1 MAWRFILVIGL
12 HSVENRTYMASDTRF
27 DSILFGCA
35 LALGANPVLDHS
47 RFGDRIWKWIG
58 LPLGLGGLLFSFL
71 DRDPVFRETWRY
83 TLQGVSLV
91 PVFVVAMRSPGWGPM
106 RLLNWGP
113 LRFIGV
119 LSYSLYLL
127 HLVVIG
133 VVTMRWNLHGVLA
146 GVLSLAISI
155 AIAWAIHHAIERPAS
170 RLRRRLAHAVVREP
184 ARAT

>member
-1 MAWRFILVIGL
+1 MIWRFVLVLAL

-35 LALGANPVLDHS
+35 LALGANPVLDRS
-47 RFGDRIWKWIG
+47 RFGDGIWKWVW
-58 LPLGLGGLLFSFL
+58 LPLGLAGLLFSFL

-83 TLQGVSLV
+83 TLQGVSLI
-91 PVFVVAMRSPGWGPM
+91 PVFVVAMRSPTWGPM
-106 RLLNWGP
+106 RLLNWAP

-133 VVTMRWNLHGVLA
+133 VVTMRWGLHGLGA
-146 GVLSLAISI
+146 GVLSLAISVGV
-155 AIAWAIHHAIERPAS
+155 AWAIQRAIERPAA